1 MNSVDQHEK
10 TLREWYV
17 LSYQVKY
24 YKFNTNTCPQCEQT
38 LLTFSSMRDLLHI
51 YKEEMKMFYADTWRK

>member
-10 TLREWYV
+10 TLQEWYV

-24 YKFNTNTCPQCEQT
+24 YKFNTNTSPQSEHK
-38 LLTFSSMRDLLHI
+38 RP
-51 YKEEMKMFYADTWRK
+51 Y

>member
-10 TLREWYV
+10 TLQEWYV

-24 YKFNTNTCPQCEQT
+24 YKFNINTSPQCEHK
-38 LLTFSSMRDLLHI
+38 RP
-51 YKEEMKMFYADTWRK
+51 Y